1 MIQVSGLL
9 FAFDSR
15 GSDVRTSNVRREEK
29 RGEELPLLFLY
40 RSLRDPSREIA
51 IDRSLALSPAAAR
64 INQPNPNPSLSKS
77 LSLCL
82 VLDGLAKRT
91 RLSHVYRV
99 SHGVQRRGR
108 PTRSLS
114 VGSTSIQLAASGDEP
129 AARVGRGLPR
139 EGPTYVESCS
149 LDDART
155 PSTQSLARLIDSL
168 RRTTR

>member
-1 MIQVSGLL
+1 M
-9 FAFDSR
+9 
-15 GSDVRTSNVRREEK
+15 SDEK

-40 RSLRDPSREIA
+40 RSLRDPSRERSLF
-51 IDRSLALSPAAAR
+51 DRSLALSPAAAR

-155 PSTQSLARLIDSL
+155 PMTQSLARLIDSL